1 MADFTEFISATLS
14 SVSSFLM
21 AEPMKYFVGLAIL
34 AFIVAI
40 FNSVC
45 KTAVKGL

>member
-1 MADFTEFISATLS
+1 MVDFVDFISAILS
-14 SVSSFLM
+14 NLSIFLM